1 MKQIKYITFLLTL
14 IALSLSASLIKAQG
28 CEGGTTSEG
37 DEGKP
42 RIIGFIQP
50 EFQYLMSKDDKLNIP
65 DEATFKFRRARIG
78 LTGNIPYDFSYYLM
92 LETSTFVSATGNPYL
107 LDAYVSYSRFK
118 WAKVSLGSFKSPF
131 GQEVNTACSG
141 LFTIERAI
149 VSDQIVSPQR
159 DMGLM
164 VLGGDAET
172 KLNYAVAVM
181 NGRGLGVKDN
191 NVEKDFL
198 GRITYKPLDF
208 LRVGASFRYGWPNVS
223 DKTRTSFAG
232 ELQFDYNNI
241 FVQAEYIY
249 DEGDYNRSAGGGC
262 GSSPM
267 TLGEKRDGFYAMA
280 GYTTPWAVQP
290 MVKFEMFDP
299 DKDLDEDH
307 YMVTS
312 FGANYHFNDRTRLQ
326 VYYLYKA
333 EYALEVP
340 NDALQVQLQVK
351 F

>member
-1 MKQIKYITFLLTL
+1 MKYLKSIVY
-14 IALSLSASLIKAQG
+14 ALVVMIFALNATNLKAQG
-28 CEGGTTSEG
+28 CEGGSTGEG

-50 EFQYLMSKDDKLNIP
+50 EWQYLLSKDEKLGIG

-78 LTGNIPYDFSYYLM
+78 ITGNIPYDFSYYVM
-92 LETSTFVSATGNPYL
+92 MENSTFVSQTGNPYL
-107 LDAYVSYSRFK
+107 LDAYISYTRFK
-118 WAKVSLGSFKSPF
+118 WAKLSFGSFKSPF

-141 LFTIERAI
+141 LYTIERAI

-164 VLGGDAET
+164 LLGGDAET
-172 KLNYAVAVM
+172 KLNYAVAIM
-181 NGRGLGVKDN
+181 NGRGLGTKDN
-191 NVEKDFL
+191 NTDKDFL

-208 LRVGASFRYGWPNVS
+208 LRVGASFRYGFPNTAS
-223 DKTRTSFAG
+223 KSRTSFAG

-241 FVQAEYIY
+241 FAQAEYIY

-262 GSSPM
+262 GASPM
-267 TLGEKRDGFYAMA
+267 TLGEKRDGFYFMA

-290 MVKFEMFDP
+290 MVKVEAFDP
-299 DKDLDEDH
+299 DKDMEEDN

-312 FGANYHFNDRTRLQ
+312 FGANYQFNDHTRLQ
-326 VYYLYKA
+326 IYYLYRA